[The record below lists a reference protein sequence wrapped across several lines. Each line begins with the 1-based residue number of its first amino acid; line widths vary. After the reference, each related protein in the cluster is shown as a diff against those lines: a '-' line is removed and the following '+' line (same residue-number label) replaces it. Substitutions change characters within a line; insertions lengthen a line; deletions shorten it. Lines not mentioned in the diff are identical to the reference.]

1 MRSSL
6 LREDGFEAHN
16 LPVSEKTEGH
26 STESGKTAPPPNRLL
41 YPVPEVAILLG
52 VEQRLIWKY
61 IETGDLRSVKLGR
74 RRLVPKDAIHQFL
87 AKLNVEVAAA

>member
-1 MRSSL
+1 MSSL
-6 LREDGFEAHN
+6 FREGRPEAHN
-16 LPVSEKTEGH
+16 LPVIETTAGQ
-26 STESGKTAPPPNRLL
+26 STDSGKMAHPPNRLL

-74 RRLVPKDAIHQFL
+74 RRLVPWDAIQQFL
-87 AKLNVEVAAA
+87 AKLNVEVAVA

>member
-6 LREDGFEAHN
+6 FREDAPGGEN
-16 LPVSEKTEGH
+16 LPVSEKTPGH
-26 STESGKTAPPPNRLL
+26 SIESGKTAPPPNRLL
-41 YPVPEVAILLG
+41 YPVPEVAVLLG

-74 RRLVPKDAIHQFL
+74 RRLVPMDAIHQFL